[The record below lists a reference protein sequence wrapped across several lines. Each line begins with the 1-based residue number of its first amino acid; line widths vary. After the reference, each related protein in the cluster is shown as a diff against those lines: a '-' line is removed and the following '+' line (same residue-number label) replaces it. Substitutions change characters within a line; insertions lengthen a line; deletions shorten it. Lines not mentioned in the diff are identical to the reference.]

1 MKRERFLPTLL
12 LMWVG
17 VLAVLLASL
26 CLGRYPITPKTVLQ
40 VLVSRFAPIVRTWD
54 PTVETVVW
62 QVRLPR
68 ALAAALVGAA
78 LASGGAVFQGLF
90 HNPLVSPYVLGVSS
104 GAGFGAAVAIL
115 LGAGAAV
122 TQASAFATGAV
133 AVSLTWLV
141 ARSGLDWSHVAL
153 VLAGFVVGSLFSSLV
168 AGAQYVA
175 DPSTKLPQIVFWLMG
190 SLASVQW
197 ADLLRAV
204 VVIMP
209 CLLAITVL
217 RWKLNILSMGDDE
230 ARSLGENPEWM
241 RVVLIG
247 LTTMA
252 TAVSVALSGV
262 IGWVGLVVPHLA
274 RGIVGPDSRR
284 LIPASVALGAIY
296 MMIIDDVARSLTMA
310 EIPLG
315 ILTGIVGAP
324 VFALLLRRSRSDWN

>member
-1 MKRERFLPTLL
+1 MRRGQFLPALL
-12 LMWVG
+12 LMWMG
-17 VLAVLLASL
+17 VLAVLLVSL
-26 CLGRYPITPKTVLQ
+26 CLGRYPIAPKTVLQ
-40 VLVSRFAPIVRTWD
+40 VLVSRFVPIVHTWD

-78 LASGGAVFQGLF
+78 LSSGGVVFQSLF

-104 GAGFGAAVAIL
+104 GAGLGAAVAIL
-115 LGAGAAV
+115 LGASAAV

-141 ARSGLDWSHVAL
+141 ARSSMDRSPVTL
-153 VLAGFVVGSLFSSLV
+153 VLAGFVTGSLFSSLV

-197 ADLLRAV
+197 AGLLRAV
-204 VVIMP
+204 VVIVP

-230 ARSLGENPEWM
+230 ARSLGENPGAM

-247 LTTMA
+247 LTTMT

-284 LIPASVALGAIY
+284 LIPASIALGAIY
-296 MMIIDDVARSLTMA
+296 MMVIDDVARSLTMA

-324 VFALLLRRSRSDWN
+324 VFALMLRRSRSDWN

>member
-1 MKRERFLPTLL
+1 MKHRRFLPTLL
-12 LMWVG
+12 LMWAG
-17 VLAVLLASL
+17 VLVVLLASL
-26 CLGRYPITPKTVLQ
+26 CLGRYPIAPQTVLR
-40 VLVSRFAPIVRTWD
+40 VLISRFIPIVRAWD
-54 PTVETVVW
+54 PTVDTVIW

-68 ALAAALVGAA
+68 ALVAALVGAA
-78 LASGGAVFQGLF
+78 LSSGGAVFQGLF

-115 LGAGAAV
+115 LGASAAV

-133 AVSLTWLV
+133 AVSLTWLI
-141 ARSGLDWSHVAL
+141 ARFGRDRSHVTL

-197 ADLLRAV
+197 SDLLRAV
-204 VVIMP
+204 VVIVP
-209 CLLAITVL
+209 CLVVITVL

-230 ARSLGENPEWM
+230 ARSLGENPGVM

-247 LTTMA
+247 LTTMT

-284 LIPASVALGAIY
+284 LIPASIALGAIY

-324 VFALLLRRSRSDWN
+324 VFALLLRRSRSDWD

>member
-1 MKRERFLPTLL
+1 MKRGRFVPILL

-26 CLGRYPITPKTVLQ
+26 CLGRYPVAPKTVLQ
-40 VLVSRFAPIVRTWD
+40 VLVSRFVPIARTWD
-54 PTVETVVW
+54 ATVETVVW

-68 ALAAALVGAA
+68 ALTAALVGAA

-115 LGAGAAV
+115 LGASAAV

-141 ARSGLDWSHVAL
+141 ARSGRDRSQVTL
-153 VLAGFVVGSLFSSLV
+153 VLAGFVIGSLFSSLV

-197 ADLLRAV
+197 TDLLRAAL
-204 VVIMP
+204 VIVP
-209 CLLAITVL
+209 CLVAITVL
-217 RWKLNILSMGDDE
+217 RWKLNILSMGDEE
-230 ARSLGENPEWM
+230 ARSLGENPGAM

-247 LTTMA
+247 LTTMT
-252 TAVSVALSGV
+252 TAVSVAISGV

-274 RGIVGPDSRR
+274 RSIVGPDARR
-284 LIPASVALGAIY
+284 LIPASIALGAIY
-296 MMIIDDVARSLTMA
+296 MMIIDNVARTLTMA

-324 VFALLLRRSRSDWN
+324 VFALLLRRSRSDWD

>member
-1 MKRERFLPTLL
+1 LPVLF
-12 LMWVG
+12 LMWVA
-17 VLAVLLASL
+17 VLAVLLTSL
-26 CLGRYPITPKTVLQ
+26 CLGRYPIAPKTVLQ
-40 VLVSRFAPIVRTWD
+40 VMISRFVPVAHTWD

-68 ALAAALVGAA
+68 VLAAALVGAA
-78 LASGGAVFQGLF
+78 LASGGAVFQSLF

-104 GAGFGAAVAIL
+104 GAGFGAAVAVL
-115 LGAGAAV
+115 LGASAAA
-122 TQASAFATGAV
+122 TQAAAFATGAL

-141 ARSGLDWSHVAL
+141 AQAGHDRSHVTL

-197 ADLLRAV
+197 GDLLRAALV
-204 VVIMP
+204 VVP
-209 CLLAITVL
+209 CLVAITVL

-230 ARSLGENPEWM
+230 ARSLGESVGAM

-247 LTTMA
+247 LTTMT
-252 TAVSVALSGV
+252 TAVSVAISGV

-274 RGIVGPDSRR
+274 RGVVGPDARR
-284 LIPASVALGAIY
+284 LIPTSIAMGAIY
-296 MMIIDDVARSLTMA
+296 MMVIDNVARALTTA

-324 VFALLLRRSRSDWN
+324 VFIVLLRRNGSKLR